1 MCFPVLSQV
10 GARWRAY
17 VDVMADHKITA
28 HGRELGAELRRR
40 REAAGYNG
48 LTLAKRLGWSTTK
61 VSRVETGAR
70 LISEVDVAI
79 YLASCGVPR
88 DETDPILDL
97 AREAGHDHHL
107 KSHGEKLPDELRTLI
122 FHETTAA
129 AIDSCE
135 LVFVPGLLQ
144 TEDYARALFTEGE
157 QFDDDSIDFRVQ
169 ARMDRQHL
177 LRKSQPPRCTF
188 FLHEHALRSIIGDAR
203 IMHEQ
208 ALQLLF
214 YSSWRHCSIRVVPAS
229 TGGRGLAHTSFHL
242 MQYVE
247 HGPVVYVEQ
256 DVASLFLNGK
266 AHVDHY
272 RKVLRRLDKAAL
284 DEGESR
290 GLLAELAS
298 EFERAEEDQHA

>member
-1 MCFPVLSQV
+1 MP
-10 GARWRAY
+10 
-17 VDVMADHKITA
+17 DDKITA

-48 LTLAKRLGWSTTK
+48 LALAKRLGWSTTK

-70 LISEVDVAI
+70 LISEVDIAI

-88 DETDPILDL
+88 DEMDPILDL

-169 ARMDRQHL
+169 ARMDRQNL
-177 LRKSQPPRCTF
+177 LRKSQPPHCTF
-188 FLHEHALRSIIGDAR
+188 FLHEHVLRSIIGDAR

-208 ALQLLF
+208 ALHLVF
-214 YSSWRHCSIRVVPAS
+214 FSSWKHCSIRVVPANS
-229 TGGRGLAHTSFHL
+229 GGRGLAHTSFRL
-242 MQYVE
+242 MSYVE
-247 HGPVVYVEQ
+247 HRPVAYLEQ
-256 DVASLFLNGK
+256 DTASLFID
-266 AHVDHY
+266 VTPQTDRY
-272 RKVLRRLDKAAL
+272 RKVLKRLDSVAL

-298 EFERAEEDQHA
+298 EFERAEEDEHG